1 MRCHV
6 CEEVYQIW
14 SDVQIP
20 TGVMSDHR
28 YSEQQEFGYDL
39 GGDSSRVQG
48 RVFASCALR
57 PGVCQPVGLKLM
69 RSESVTF
76 MMQVET

>member
-1 MRCHV
+1 
-6 CEEVYQIW
+6 
-14 SDVQIP
+14 
-20 TGVMSDHR
+20 MSDHR
-28 YSEQQEFGYDL
+28 YTEQQERGYDL
-39 GGDSSRVQG
+39 GGDSSIIQG